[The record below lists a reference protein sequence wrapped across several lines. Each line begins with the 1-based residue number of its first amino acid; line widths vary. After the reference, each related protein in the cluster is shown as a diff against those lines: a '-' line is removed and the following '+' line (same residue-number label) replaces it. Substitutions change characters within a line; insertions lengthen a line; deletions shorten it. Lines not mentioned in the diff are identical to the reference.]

1 MRHLV
6 DHRRLGRTSPHRR
19 ALLRNMATSLI
30 LYGRIHTTL
39 PKAKELRKFADRL
52 VTWGKKGDVAA
63 RRHARRFVEDQTALN
78 KLFNELA
85 GRFASR
91 NGGYTRI
98 LKSNF
103 RLGDQAPMAYIEYLD
118 NPLPQPKSKGAKSK
132 EKPVEEKSKKP
143 TKKPSK
149 KKA

>member
-6 DHRRLGRTSPHRR
+6 DHRRLGRTSPHRK
-19 ALLRNMATSLI
+19 ALFRNMATSLI
-30 LYGRIHTTL
+30 LHGRIHTTL

-52 VTWGKKGDVAA
+52 ITWGKKGDVAA

-98 LKSNF
+98 IKSNF
-103 RLGDQAPMAYIEYLD
+103 RLGDQAPMAFIEYLD
-118 NPLPQPKSKGAKSK
+118 NPLPQLKSKGTGK
-132 EKPVEEKSKKP
+132 EKPVEEKSKKSA
-143 TKKPSK
+143 KKSSK
-149 KKA
+149 KKD